1 MASLPQNNQVNP
13 QQPQRQG
20 SGFTNLSRILQ
31 ANRGNRL
38 GETLQ
43 SGITGGAQQ
52 VRQQLGDTRN
62 QFQQASDTANLA
74 SDQNQQIRQNV
85 LQNIASGQTDLTPDQ
100 VNQFKQFRGGAY
112 TGPTGLDTSKV
123 AGLTGRAQELQNQA
137 KNPLSESTLQSTV
150 GVKSNQPYTRGEI
163 GLDRT
168 LLGTIN
174 PQILGQTRSAVR
186 GLPQNIQREQET
198 AQNLGTLRQ
207 NQAQQFGTDTRAQLG
222 TVADQNQAG
231 TGALGQ
237 ISSGINKNV
246 QDYQTQQAQD
256 YARLQNAL
264 ATRNVSNSPELSFL
278 KGGLAYGLSPQA
290 LQSYVSENAPATKE
304 SVAST
309 TQRAQLDA
317 LSKLAGSDQ
326 TFLGNP
332 AQTAYDP
339 TKAVQFNKDLLQSD
353 LARAKQTMEAVPE
366 LNSGYGT
373 PADLYGATNSISD
386 YTGKPS
392 NQATI
397 GDLIG
402 ALPKMQ
408 QDLAY
413 WQSSGSSQAGP
424 LQSRI
429 AAAQRVIDQYRQ
441 QAGVFQ

>member
-1 MASLPQNNQVNP
+1 MANLPQNAPINP

-38 GETLQ
+38 GETIQ
-43 SGITGGAQQ
+43 NSITGGAQQ

-62 QFQQASDTANLA
+62 QFQQASDKANLA

-85 LQNIASGQTDLTPDQ
+85 LQNIAGGQTDLSQDQ
-100 VNQFKQFRGGAY
+100 VNQFKQFREGNY
-112 TGPTGLDTSKV
+112 TGPSGLDSAKV
-123 AGLTGRAQELQNQA
+123 SGLTGRAQELQNQA
-137 KNPLSESTLQSTV
+137 KNPLSENALQSTV
-150 GVKSNQPYTRGEI
+150 GTQSNQPYTRGQI

-198 AQNLGTLRQ
+198 AQDLGTLRQ

-222 TVADQNQAG
+222 TIADQNQAG

-264 ATRNVSNSPELSFL
+264 STRNVSSSPELSFL
-278 KGGLAYGLSPQA
+278 KGGLAYGLSPQT

-317 LSKLAGSDQ
+317 LSKLAGTDQ
-326 TFLGNP
+326 TFLGAAP
-332 AQTAYDP
+332 QTAYDP
-339 TKAVQFNKDLLQSD
+339 TKAVQLNKDLLQGD
-353 LARAKQTMEAVPE
+353 LARAQQTMEGAQV
-366 LNSGYGT
+366 LNAGYGNPSDT
-373 PADLYGATNSISD
+373 YGAITSMSD

-392 NQATI
+392 NQTTV
-397 GDLIG
+397 GDLVNS
-402 ALPKMQ
+402 LPKMQ
-408 QDLAY
+408 QDLVK
-413 WQSSGSSQAGP
+413 WQGSSQAAP

-429 AAAQRVIDQYRQ
+429 NAVQSILNQYKQ
-441 QAGVFQ
+441 TAGVFQ